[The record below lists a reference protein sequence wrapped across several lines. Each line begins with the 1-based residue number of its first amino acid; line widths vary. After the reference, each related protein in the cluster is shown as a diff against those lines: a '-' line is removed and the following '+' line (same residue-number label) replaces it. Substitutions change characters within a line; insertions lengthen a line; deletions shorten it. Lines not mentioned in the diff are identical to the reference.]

1 MIKILIIP
9 NKFFMI
15 KQKLKFKWINYRE
28 ELKNLDL
35 KTCQFFRIRPYLI
48 KLSVKF
54 WIEK

>member
-9 NKFFMI
+9 KEFFMI